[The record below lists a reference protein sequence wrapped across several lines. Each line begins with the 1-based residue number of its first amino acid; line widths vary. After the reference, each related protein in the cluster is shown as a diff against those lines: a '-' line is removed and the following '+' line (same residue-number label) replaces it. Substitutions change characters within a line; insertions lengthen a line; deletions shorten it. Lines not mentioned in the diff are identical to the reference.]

1 MPAAPPPEETK
12 PQGVHSSISRF
23 MKKAMVKDEVQ
34 LCKELDHRL
43 TEMQEIRRPYETQWK
58 EIAELVV
65 PEYEFT
71 MNEWLDSSYY
81 DGPKGSDKEI
91 GMKIYDSTALTSLKT
106 LADGLMGYLVSRS
119 SRWFHLIFQDSRY
132 MEYPGVRQWIYEVE
146 DILYHQLSRSNFYDE
161 LHPSIMIGGSMG
173 TSTQFRQYDDQRMQ
187 PHFSTRNPVECYVAA
202 NHMGEV
208 DTVYRVFRMTRRQ
221 AEQMFEADL
230 LSDKIKEDQSGTRSW
245 PFLHAVFPRT
255 DLDSRMGLNDRAM
268 GSSLSIDQPYASIY
282 KELSSSAGGDTD
294 RGTMEADRII
304 SAGGFPENPY
314 TVWRWMTEPMSV
326 YGSSPSRKLM
336 PLIRQ
341 LNQWSEMLL
350 LAGEMNVT
358 PPANIPISLGN
369 RAKLYP
375 RGVNYYY
382 NHQEKAEFM
391 RPMGNYPIGPERE
404 ARLAFMIREAY
415 GTDTFLM
422 LKQLAQET
430 GSPRTAYETAELVS
444 ERAAVLGSTM
454 GRLQNDQIEPNVAW
468 LYQQER
474 SRGHIPDPP
483 QSLIDAGRPPIKLDM
498 DGELARAQ
506 KLIRI
511 RSVMTLIER
520 QMPLWQLAP
529 HTLDGLDFDALS
541 RWINIEGGAP
551 PNMVKTLEQLQ
562 EVRQQKAQQAAEAAK
577 VEEAKT
583 TATMVRA
590 AGGGEEALNT
600 LAALQ
605 EAGLT
610 EGAAAGQ

>member
-1 MPAAPPPEETK
+1 MPARPITEETK
-12 PQGVHSSISRF
+12 PKGVPSSISRF
-23 MKKAMVKDEVQ
+23 MKQAMVRDEEQ
-34 LCKELDHRL
+34 LSRELDHRL
-43 TEMQEIRRPYETQWK
+43 SEMQDIRRPYESQWK

-65 PEYEFT
+65 PEYEFVI
-71 MNEWLDSSYY
+71 NEWLNDSAY
-81 DGPKGSDKEI
+81 DGPKGSTKAI
-91 GMKIYDSTALTSLKT
+91 GESIYDSTALTSLKT

-119 SRWFHLIFQDSRY
+119 SRWFHLIFQDQRY
-132 MEYPGVRQWIYEVE
+132 MEMPGVRQWIYEVE

-173 TSTQFRQYDDQRMQ
+173 TSTQFRQYDDARMQ

-221 AEQMFEADL
+221 AEQMFDAEL
-230 LSDKIKEDQSGTRSW
+230 LSERILNDNSGTRSW
-245 PFLHAVFPRT
+245 PFLHAVFPRS
-255 DLDSRMGLNDRAM
+255 DLDSKMGLNDRAV
-268 GSSLSIDQPYASIY
+268 GSLMSIDQPYASIY
-282 KELSSSAGGDTD
+282 KEISSGGSSGDSSGG
-294 RGTMEADRII
+294 RGNAQINKII
-304 SAGGFPENPY
+304 SAGGFKENPY

-326 YGSSPSRKLM
+326 YGSSPSRKLL

-358 PPANIPISLGN
+358 PPANVPISMGK
-369 RAKLYP
+369 RRQLYP
-375 RGVNYYY
+375 RGVNFYH

-391 RPMGNYPIGPERE
+391 RPMGQYPIGPERE
-404 ARLAFMIREAY
+404 ARLAAMIREAY

-422 LKQLAQET
+422 LKQLAQDT
-430 GSPRTAYETAELVS
+430 SSPRTAYETAELVS
-444 ERAAVLGSTM
+444 ERAAILGSTM

-468 LYQQER
+468 LYQHER
-474 SRGHIPDPP
+474 ARGHLPDPP
-483 QSLIDAGRPPIKLDM
+483 ESLIEAGRPPIKLEM

-506 KLIRI
+506 KLLRI

-520 QMPLWQLAP
+520 QLPIWQLSP
-529 HTLDGLDFDALS
+529 QTLDGLDFDALS

-551 PNMVKTLEQLQ
+551 PNMVKTLDELAQMR
-562 EVRQQKAQQAAEAAK
+562 EERAFAAQQQQQMEQQQQQAQ
-577 VEEAKT
+577 
-583 TATMVRA
+583 MIRA
-590 AGGGEEALNT
+590 AGGAEEALGAAAG
-600 LAALQ
+600 LA

-610 EGAAAGQ
+610 GGV